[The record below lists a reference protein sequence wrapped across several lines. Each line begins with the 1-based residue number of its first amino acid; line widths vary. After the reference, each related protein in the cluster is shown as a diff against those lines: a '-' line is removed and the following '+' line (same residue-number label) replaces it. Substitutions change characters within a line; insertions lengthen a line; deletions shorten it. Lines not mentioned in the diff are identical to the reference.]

1 MLKTT
6 AENKTDGL
14 QQENPFFFSCSL
26 SLSLISDAPGMLLT
40 REFVSAFVM
49 EGCLH
54 VNGLFSGGYGS
65 FFLSEGEMKS
75 KTCVDWNDFVWGFI
89 VCHHPVCSEAFSSGW
104 VWKWNQGDERYNA
117 FCKNQALFI
126 LREPAPL
133 AAVFCEFLELWC
145 SLLRVLIHSFC
156 VWRVHLLCCFVA
168 RYYFWA
174 G

>member
-40 REFVSAFVM
+40 REFVAAFVM

-65 FFLSEGEMKS
+65 FFFNLREKWKAKPVWIEII
-75 KTCVDWNDFVWGFI
+75 FVRGFI

-104 VWKWNQGDERYNA
+104 VWKQNQGDERYNA
-117 FCKNQALFI
+117 FRKNQALFI

-133 AAVFCEFLELWC
+133 AAVFCEFLRLWC
-145 SLLRVLIHSFC
+145 SLLRVLIHGFC

-168 RYYFWA
+168 R
-174 G
+174 